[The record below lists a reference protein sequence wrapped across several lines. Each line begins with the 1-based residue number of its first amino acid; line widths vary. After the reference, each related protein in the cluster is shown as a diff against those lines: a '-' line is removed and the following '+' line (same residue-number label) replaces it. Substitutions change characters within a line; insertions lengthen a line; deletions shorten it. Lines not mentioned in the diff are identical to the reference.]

1 MDWEAISSISALVAS
16 IATLATL
23 FYLAIQVR
31 ESNKVA
37 RSSSLLAVLDG
48 FTSNDINQAFQYPEL
63 NEVSSR
69 AHVNWDNLPTK
80 DKSLFDTLLTQRLL
94 HFQKIMLYHKNG
106 LIDEDNYSAWLQHT
120 VGQVITPGGRQ
131 WWRHA
136 KNILSADIIE
146 TVERYI
152 EAHPDTPTFMETYPY
167 FFESE

>member
-69 AHVNWDNLPTK
+69 AHVNWDNLPTY
-80 DKSLFDTLLTQRLL
+80 D
-94 HFQKIMLYHKNG
+94 
-106 LIDEDNYSAWLQHT
+106 
-120 VGQVITPGGRQ
+120 
-131 WWRHA
+131 
-136 KNILSADIIE
+136 
-146 TVERYI
+146 
-152 EAHPDTPTFMETYPY
+152 
-167 FFESE
+167 